1 MAIIKY
7 TLVNGQTPSGISSGG
22 VWQHPND
29 NTYIGIGSGIGTELS
44 VNELKRYVKALKSLT
59 KMRYIEYG
67 DHPNS
72 RNLIKDNPDPTVDRQ
87 PTDAEIEL
95 AVDNWCTAKG
105 IS

>member
-44 VNELKRYVKALKSLT
+44 VNELKTYVKALKSLT
-59 KMRYIEYG
+59 K
-67 DHPNS
+67 N
-72 RNLIKDNPDPTVDRQ
+72 
-87 PTDAEIEL
+87 EIYRIWRSSKFTKS
-95 AVDNWCTAKG
+95 N
-105 IS
+105 